1 MQEVNERVLS
11 AWIKLFISLDTER
24 IPSLMPFNEAGI
36 CNLLASNEQKQLTAT
51 DLCGLMRMQK
61 SQMNRTL
68 TSLEEKG
75 LIERIRCE
83 DDKRQMIVRY
93 IPDPDNIFVQQHE
106 KNLKVIERFLTRI
119 GYDRAEEIIELFTLI
134 SDIAQEEII

>member
-24 IPSLMPFNEAGI
+24 IPSLMPFNEAVI

-83 DDKRQMIVRY
+83 DDKRQRIVRY